1 LLISL
6 IEPGRDSAAPPAA
19 LAFCTVPL
27 TSTFLPTSEA
37 RSLEPPV
44 SLYVVLDDVPLVAV
58 GLGFS
63 VGLVDAELEPDASR
77 M

>member
-1 LLISL
+1 
-6 IEPGRDSAAPPAA
+6 
-19 LAFCTVPL
+19 L

-44 SLYVVLDDVPLVAV
+44 SLYVVLDDEPLVAV